1 MKNVIL
7 ASKSPRRMEL
17 VKKFGIEAQS
27 FSADIDETVPQSITV
42 PNEVVKYL
50 AEKKAR
56 FVAEKFENDVIIIG
70 ADTLVFA
77 ENRVL
82 GKPSTVFEAANMM
95 NILSGKS
102 HSVISGICIICGS
115 KKICESV
122 ETRVT
127 FRHLSKEEID
137 GYVSTREPYDKAG
150 GYGIQALA
158 GAFVS
163 EIHGDYYN
171 VVGLP
176 MSRLLEILKNEF
188 GYDAL
193 KNIFQNG
200 DAK

>member
-7 ASKSPRRMEL
+7 VSKSPRRMEL

-50 AEKKAR
+50 AEKKAS
-56 FVAEKFENDVIIIG
+56 FVAERFENDTIIIG

-77 ENRVL
+77 ENKVL
-82 GKPSTVFEAANMM
+82 GKPSTVAEATEMM
-95 NILSGKS
+95 NILSGNS

-122 ETRVT
+122 ETMVT
-127 FRHLSKEEID
+127 FRRLSKEEID

-193 KNIFQNG
+193 AKIFKNSG
-200 DAK
+200 VK